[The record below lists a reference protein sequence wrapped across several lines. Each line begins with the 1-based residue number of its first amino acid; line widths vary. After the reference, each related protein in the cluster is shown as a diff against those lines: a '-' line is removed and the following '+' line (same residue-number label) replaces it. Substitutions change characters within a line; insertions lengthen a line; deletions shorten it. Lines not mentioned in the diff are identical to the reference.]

1 MSFSF
6 KVCFIGL
13 LFLAGSCSPVRQ
25 RLNSAEECMME
36 HPDSALSILNRIH
49 PETIHS
55 PGNKA
60 RYAVL
65 MTMARQKNFIFE
77 TNDSTILRAY
87 KYFNR
92 WGSRRNRMISDYYL
106 GVVRHN
112 AGNTLEAVPVF
123 IQAEPLAVAL
133 HDTHHLGLI
142 YRHLCEIYT
151 TNYDYVRALEYGKKA
166 FAAFNEKKEKIYADY
181 MAAYIAGMYIG
192 QHNWKEARFWA
203 DSLLRDTTIN
213 NSLFCQATRYKAE
226 AHLWEADYGVAD
238 SCYQRLLKRG
248 VPLLER
254 DLFGFAMVKEF
265 SGDSETADSLLKQIE
280 TTVETPLDSAT
291 FYDYQHNVYDLRG
304 DIPAAYDALIEALK
318 VQNRVVRQQLEQS
331 VSYSM
336 ATAFQTQA
344 ELERTRLRLTRIAW
358 LCSGLALLLC
368 VVGLWRLLRRKNR
381 QLLEEMAMVEGIE
394 TDLEILRKR
403 DQKTASVLDSFVSDK
418 IRLLQN
424 IAETYFNWEEESI
437 RKREKRFG
445 KMTPN
450 EMLISFQRQLG
461 ELRKDKGFIQTLE
474 SSLNLSDNG
483 VMDRLRLDFPK
494 WDDEDFTLLTLFFSG
509 FSAKSIGF
517 FLRMSDPAVRMRK
530 TRFKQAFEQLPDGHG
545 KEYLVR
551 LGY

>member
-1 MSFSF
+1 M
-6 KVCFIGL
+6 KL
-13 LFLAGSCSPVRQ
+13 
-25 RLNSAEECMME
+25 AEEIVMDN
-36 HPDSALSILNRIH
+36 PDSAFALLRDIPIESAHTPWARARLSLLKTIAENRTGVWICDD
-49 PETIHS
+49 S
-55 PGNKA
+55 LVLKA
-60 RYAVL
+60 YHFY
-65 MTMARQKNFIFE
+65 QWFGKKE
-77 TNDSTILRAY
+77 
-87 KYFNR
+87 
-92 WGSRRNRMISDYYL
+92 NRMKTFYYKGLVEHNKGDYIKACQSFL
-106 GVVRHN
+106 
-112 AGNTLEAVPVF
+112 
-123 IQAEPLAVAL
+123 QAEQLSQEE
-133 HDTHHLGLI
+133 HDSHYLGLI
-142 YRHLCEIYT
+142 YRHLSEIFT
-151 TNYDYVRALEYGKKA
+151 ENYDYVRALEYGEKA
-166 FAAFNEKKEKIYADY
+166 LAAFNEKKEKIYADY
-181 MAAYIAGMYIG
+181 MAAFITGLYIG
-192 QHNWKEARFWA
+192 QHDWRKARLWA
-203 DSLLRDTTIN
+203 NSLLRDTTIN
-213 NSLFCQATRYKAE
+213 NSVYCQAIRYKAE
-226 AHLWEADYGVAD
+226 TYIWQSDYRTAD
-238 SCYQRLLKRG
+238 SCYQHLLERNT
-248 VPLLER
+248 PLLHR
-254 DLFGFAMVKEF
+254 DLFGLAMVKEF
-265 SGDSETADSLLKQIE
+265 SGDSEAADLLLKQIGE
-280 TTVETPLDSAT
+280 SVETPEDSAYY
-291 FYDYQHNVYDLRG
+291 FDNKHNVYDLRG
-304 DIPAAYDALIEALK
+304 DIPAAYDALVEALK

-336 ATAFQTQA
+336 ATAFHTQA
-344 ELERTRLRLTRIAW
+344 ELERTRLRLTRIVW

-381 QLLEEMAMVEGIE
+381 QMLEEMAMVEGIE

-424 IAETYFNWEEESI
+424 IAETYFNWEDESI